1 MVLGCARFSRARAP
15 LLILPLELQY
25 MYFIEIERK
34 VYSHQISSIINLA
47 IRVSGSLR
55 CHSGVIQVLYKNPAW
70 VPCMFLSVLRTMQ
83 HTLLFFLFITTVTH
97 GCRNRWKFQLK
108 DSYLLHE
115 YLQIFVIIVY
125 VIPKKGIPGVKTA
138 SHSKNPSRRNQRHR
152 RNIVWAGLNLWKC
165 KIKSVSLRSYFGI
178 PN

>member
-1 MVLGCARFSRARAP
+1 MTFNICLHEVCVRVGGQVYATPNFPGWIVYQILLPMVLGCARFSRARAP

-70 VPCMFLSVLRTMQ
+70 VPCMVLSVLRTMQ
-83 HTLLFFLFITTVTH
+83 HTLLFFSFHHHGHTRVQKQMEVSVEGFIFT
-97 GCRNRWKFQLK
+97 
-108 DSYLLHE
+108 S
-115 YLQIFVIIVY
+115 
-125 VIPKKGIPGVKTA
+125 
-138 SHSKNPSRRNQRHR
+138 
-152 RNIVWAGLNLWKC
+152 
-165 KIKSVSLRSYFGI
+165 
-178 PN
+178 

>member
-1 MVLGCARFSRARAP
+1 MYATPNFPGWIVYQILLPMVLGCARFSRARAP

-70 VPCMFLSVLRTMQ
+70 VPCMFLSVLRTTQ

-115 YLQIFVIIVY
+115 YLQIFAIIVY

-138 SHSKNPSRRNQRHR
+138 SHSKNPSRRNQGTGA
-152 RNIVWAGLNLWKC
+152 I
-165 KIKSVSLRSYFGI
+165 
-178 PN
+178 

>member
-1 MVLGCARFSRARAP
+1 MVLGCARFARARAP

-115 YLQIFVIIVY
+115 YLQMFVIIVY
-125 VIPKKGIPGVKTA
+125 VLPK
-138 SHSKNPSRRNQRHR
+138 
-152 RNIVWAGLNLWKC
+152 
-165 KIKSVSLRSYFGI
+165 
-178 PN
+178 

>member
-138 SHSKNPSRRNQRHR
+138 SHSKNPSRRNQGTGA
-152 RNIVWAGLNLWKC
+152 I
-165 KIKSVSLRSYFGI
+165 
-178 PN
+178 

>member
-1 MVLGCARFSRARAP
+1 MDSLPNLLPMVLGCARFARARAP

-25 MYFIEIERK
+25 MYFIQIERK

-55 CHSGVIQVLYKNPAW
+55 CHSGVIQVLYRNPAW

-83 HTLLFFLFITTVTH
+83 HTLFFFFFSSPRSH
-97 GCRNRWKFQLK
+97 YGCRNRWKFQLK

-115 YLQIFVIIVY
+115 YLQMFVIIVY
-125 VIPKKGIPGVKTA
+125 VLPK
-138 SHSKNPSRRNQRHR
+138 
-152 RNIVWAGLNLWKC
+152 
-165 KIKSVSLRSYFGI
+165 
-178 PN
+178 

>member
-1 MVLGCARFSRARAP
+1 MTFNICLHEVCVRVGGQVYATPNFPGWIVYQILLPMVLGCARFSRARAP

-25 MYFIEIERK
+25 MYFIEIKRK

-115 YLQIFVIIVY
+115 YLQMFVIIVY
-125 VIPKKGIPGVKTA
+125 VLPK
-138 SHSKNPSRRNQRHR
+138 
-152 RNIVWAGLNLWKC
+152 
-165 KIKSVSLRSYFGI
+165 
-178 PN
+178 